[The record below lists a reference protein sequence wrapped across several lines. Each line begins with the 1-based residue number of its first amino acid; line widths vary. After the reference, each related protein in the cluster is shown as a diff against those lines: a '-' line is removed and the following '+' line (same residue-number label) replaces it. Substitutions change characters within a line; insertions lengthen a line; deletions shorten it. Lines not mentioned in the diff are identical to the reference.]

1 MFAMSQTDRMKTACP
16 NRSWGAFVRVG
27 MALCL
32 TCAAAGETRLARAE
46 PFAVVADS
54 TDSRTVRVD
63 ARMNVKGSILTPKA
77 GGTKETRAL
86 EVTARFVFDERSLP
100 GTGRGP
106 KALRCV
112 RWFETA
118 RSEIQSGEQLSFGT
132 LRPAVQLIVAQGEPY
147 GVDAF
152 SPAAP
157 LGPQERMLLQ
167 LPGDPLVAQAL
178 LPERGVEVR
187 ETWKPSEWVIQT
199 LANVEATQKSSLACT
214 LESLVEGVATVTFS
228 GEIEGLTQGA
238 TAKVGL
244 TGRLKYVVASKLV
257 SEFTMTQK
265 ETRDIGPVSPG
276 LDVEATVAWTKAV
289 STSTRFTDERLATLP
304 VEANEANQLLQ
315 LELSQWGLKLYH
327 DRNWSLFHQT
337 PRMAILRMLD
347 QGSLVAQLNIERL
360 SKPADGKP
368 IPLPQFEA
376 EVKRAL
382 DKNFKEIRQ
391 SSEFKTTAGLTAY
404 RVAAGGEAQGVAM
417 EWHYYLVFSPEGEQV
432 ALVFVV
438 EPVHLETLG
447 STDLKIV
454 ETLELSPV
462 KGPQPAAAGP
472 TKSNPR

>member
-1 MFAMSQTDRMKTACP
+1 MSLTDRNETICP
-16 NRSWGAFVRVG
+16 SQSWGDFVRLG
-27 MALCL
+27 LMLCL
-32 TCAAAGETRLARAE
+32 TCTVVGEPRLLKAE
-46 PFAVVADS
+46 PFAVVEEG
-54 TDSRTVRVD
+54 TDIRTVRVD
-63 ARMNVKGSILTPKA
+63 AQMNVKGSILTPKT
-77 GGTKETRAL
+77 GGAKETRRLDVA
-86 EVTARFVFDERSLP
+86 ARFVFDERRLP

-106 KALRCV
+106 KALRSV

-157 LGPQERMLLQ
+157 LGPQERMLLA

-214 LESLVEGVATVTFS
+214 LESLAEGVATVTFS

-238 TAKVGL
+238 TAKVSL

-257 SEFTMTQK
+257 REFTMTQK

-337 PRMAILRMLD
+337 PGWRFCGCSTRAVS
-347 QGSLVAQLNIERL
+347 SLN
-360 SKPADGKP
+360 
-368 IPLPQFEA
+368 
-376 EVKRAL
+376 
-382 DKNFKEIRQ
+382 
-391 SSEFKTTAGLTAY
+391 
-404 RVAAGGEAQGVAM
+404 
-417 EWHYYLVFSPEGEQV
+417 
-432 ALVFVV
+432 
-438 EPVHLETLG
+438 
-447 STDLKIV
+447 
-454 ETLELSPV
+454 
-462 KGPQPAAAGP
+462 
-472 TKSNPR
+472 